1 MRVLVVDD
9 NADDRKLIRLTL
21 ERHGCETVIEARDG
35 QEGLDLAGKHRPD
48 LIVSDALMPG
58 MDGFQLLKLI
68 KADAT
73 LKIIPFVF
81 HSAVYTGIKDRE
93 LALFL
98 GADAFITKP
107 VTPEAL
113 WQELAAVIGIDRTG
127 KTMSS
132 TAELAAEEKEYLR
145 KYSGVVAAK
154 LEEKVRELEE
164 TLEHRKKAEE
174 ALRSSEIRYRRLFEA
189 SKDGIL
195 ILSLSSG
202 TIIDVNP
209 FMIDLLGYP
218 GDEYLEKTLCETA
231 PFKNSE
237 ACRTLL
243 KKMESIDYI
252 HLADIPLQTS
262 KDRCIDV
269 ELICC
274 SYAIDDDTLIQCN
287 IRDITERKQ
296 LLDLSYHDG
305 LTGVPNRR
313 HFDQQLQLEWKRCG
327 RHNAPLALIM
337 ADIDYFKLFNDSYGH
352 LHGDECLKQVAACL
366 AGKARRAGDL
376 VARYGGEEFIVLLP
390 DTDMSGAC
398 AVAGNMRAAV
408 EAMNLAHA
416 GSLAADC
423 VTISLGV
430 ASVTPFHQGNP
441 HELISA
447 ADRALY
453 AAKSAGRNR
462 VAGDNYSGAVA
473 PAEANLQVLCD

>member
-1 MRVLVVDD
+1 MKVLVVDD

-35 QEGLDLAGKHRPD
+35 QEGLDLAGTHKPD
-48 LIVSDALMPG
+48 LIISDALMPG

-73 LKIIPFVF
+73 LKTIPFVF
-81 HSAVYTGIKDRE
+81 HSAVYTGLKDRE

-107 VTPEAL
+107 VTPDAL
-113 WQELAAVIGIDRTG
+113 WQELAANIGINRTV
-127 KTMSS
+127 KATPP
-132 TAELAAEEKEYLR
+132 TEELLEEEKEYLR

-164 TLEHRKKAEE
+164 TLERRKKAEE

-195 ILSLSSG
+195 ILSLNSG
-202 TIIDVNP
+202 KVIDVNP

-218 GDEYLEKTLCETA
+218 RDEYFEKKLSETG
-231 PFKNSE
+231 PFKNSD

-243 KKMESIDYI
+243 NDMQSIDYI
-252 HLADIPLQTS
+252 HIPDISLQTG
-262 KDRCIDV
+262 KDRPIDV

-313 HFDQQLQLEWKRCG
+313 HFDQQLQMEWKRCA
-327 RHNAPLALIM
+327 RHGSPLALLM
-337 ADIDYFKLFNDSYGH
+337 ADIDYFKAYNDSYGH
-352 LHGDECLKQVAACL
+352 LHGDECLKQVAICL

-376 VARYGGEEFIVLLP
+376 VARYGGEEFVVLLP
-390 DTDMSGAC
+390 ETDIEGAC
-398 AVAGNMRAAV
+398 IVAGNMRSAV
-408 EAMNLAHA
+408 EALNLAHA

-430 ASVTPFHQGNP
+430 ATVTLFQQGNP
-441 HELISA
+441 HDLISA

-453 AAKSAGRNR
+453 AAKSAGRNCI
-462 VAGDNYSGAVA
+462 AGDNYSAAATPAVA
-473 PAEANLQVLCD
+473 ALQVPGE